1 MFGTDIKSM
10 RKIIVL
16 VWLLPILFFFCHGFP
31 SIVNAQGI
39 PIVFDLPAGVDP
51 AKVFIQIVNTDQIIT
66 GTYRDNTGTEHSLAI
81 NTPYSMAGITSPLP
95 VGAGAPANKPAV
107 YITDVDSGRIFISF
121 GKGLE
126 GLKKGYEPDPGNAT
140 DPNYR
145 VRYQFVEVTIK
156 NSKLTGNL
164 TYMDYVSIPISLHAV
179 NAPTAKNNPLETT
192 ADGRTLVKAV
202 AATGLTANNNVL
214 PSPGDILPSANFA
227 RVISPGKAMD
237 KYHDWTNYLRTF
249 FQGKTVSL
257 QGCFVGVGDQPT
269 GNPLTQA
276 QSYDFSAAFDAYGN
290 VTLTAR
296 SGSGNGSSDCVPVV
310 QRGTGVGDVNQT
322 VTITFERLNSAV
334 GIYGNNPA
342 YTINRNGAVRTTA
355 GIENDYFGR
364 VVGDLLAGLSWGF
377 PGSTVSFN
385 GNPIGDLASTQWWGN
400 ARMPGGTYIPLANT
414 PVGQNIVFEKAQPGQ
429 TSHYHTYAAGL
440 NGLTMAYGFGLQDR
454 PGNNLLEF
462 NTATDP
468 NSYLLITINPDH
480 AKKGINSV
488 YLLLLG
494 N

>member
-1 MFGTDIKSM
+1 M
-10 RKIIVL
+10 RKIVFG
-16 VWLLPILFFFCHGFP
+16 WLLPFLFLCCPGFAP
-31 SIVNAQGI
+31 VANAQGV

-51 AKVFIQIVNTDQIIT
+51 AKVFIQIVNTDQIIV
-66 GTYRDNTGTEHSLAI
+66 GHYRDNAGQHNLVM
-81 NTPYSMAGITSPLP
+81 NTPYSLANITSPVT
-95 VGAGAPANKPAV
+95 VGGGAPANKPAI
-107 YITDVDSGRIFISF
+107 YITNVDSGRIFINF
-121 GKGLE
+121 GNTGLS

-140 DPNYR
+140 DANYR

-164 TYMDYVSIPISLHAV
+164 TYMDYVSIPISLRAI
-179 NAPTAKNNPLETT
+179 NAPNAKNNPLETT

-214 PSPGDILPSANFA
+214 PSAGDILPSVNFA
-227 RVISPGKAMD
+227 RVISPGKAME
-237 KYHDWTNYLRTF
+237 KYHDWTRYLKTF
-249 FQGKTVSL
+249 LQGKTVSL

-276 QSYDFSAAFDAYGN
+276 QSYDFSVAFDSSGN
-290 VTLTAR
+290 ATLTAQT
-296 SGSGNGSSDCVPVV
+296 GSGNGSSQCVPEA

-322 VTITFERLNSAV
+322 VTITFEHLNSAV

-342 YTINRNGAVRTTA
+342 YTINRDGAVRTTA

-377 PGSTVSFN
+377 PGSTVLFN
-385 GNPIGDLASTQWWGN
+385 GTEIGELASTQWWGN
-400 ARMPGGTYIPLANT
+400 ARMPNGNYINLADT
-414 PVGQNIVFEKAQPGQ
+414 PVGQKIVFEKAQPGQ
-429 TSHYHTYAAGL
+429 TNNYHTYAAGL

-462 NTATDP
+462 NTSTDSDS
-468 NSYLLITINPDH
+468 NSYLLITINPDN
-480 AKKGINSV
+480 AKKSMNSV
-488 YLLLLG
+488 YLLLLD